1 MILRPAFIALLLCVL
16 GGHGFAQVPLSRPIA
31 EATRIEH
38 APKLDGSLSDPVW
51 LTAPPIND
59 FRQQE
64 PNEGA
69 KASEGTE
76 VRILYTDRA
85 LFFGISCFDSE
96 PTRAMATEMR
106 RDVSQDLDDSF
117 EIAIDSAHD
126 LRNAYV
132 FQINPLGTQRDGL
145 ITEEQ
150 GGESDFDS
158 GWDGVW
164 ISATRRI
171 ESGWT
176 ATIEIPFSTLNL
188 SSSTNLVLGLNFKR
202 FIRRKNE
209 EDLWSAWPRSFGITK
224 ISEAGELR
232 GLHGLRSKRLLILK
246 PYVLGGFRNLPPAAA
261 GSGLEPGTTVQHT
274 GGLDGKI
281 GLRSNLVANFT
292 VNTDFADADVDL
304 TQFNLTP
311 YKLFFPEKRQFF
323 LENAGIFN
331 FSLSGDTDQLF
342 FSRNVGVDPL
352 TGQEVPINGGGK
364 LTGKVD
370 GFDVGLMDVSTR
382 AEGPNPSSNFGV
394 LRAKRSLFGDSYIG
408 AMAVDKRSSNPADP
422 MNQAGGFD
430 ARFVIRKRLSVKAF
444 AAATRSAQSLPDE
457 GIAGFTAFYNSNL
470 IDFGSGYRRVGR
482 NFNPEAGFLEFN
494 DCSCRFVDGTLKPR
508 PHIRGLRELQ
518 FEGEIIDRH
527 DLEGPIKNQQSQATF
542 RAFFQ
547 NGAYT
552 DNDLWIASIQRIT
565 TPFNIYKNIVIP
577 VGEYHWTRHQFSYG
591 SAADRRFTWS
601 VLERFG
607 SYYTGRLNEARA
619 HANYRANEHISVDLS
634 EQWNRFRL
642 PQGNFSIAFGS
653 LQANYAFSRFLF
665 LSAVVQMNTANP
677 QAASANLRLRW
688 NYRPDSDLFI
698 VYTAGQRFASL
709 AAANPL
715 QLMEHRLAIK
725 FTYSWS
731 P

>member
-1 MILRPAFIALLLCVL
+1 MICRPACILLIASLLA
-16 GGHGFAQVPLSRPIA
+16 GNAFAQGRPFAI
-31 EATRIEH
+31 ATRVNQ
-38 APKLDGSLSDPVW
+38 APKLDGSLTDPVW
-51 LTAPPIND
+51 LTTEPIRQ

-64 PNEGA
+64 PHEGEP
-69 KASEGTE
+69 ASEKTE
-76 VRILYTDRA
+76 VRILYTDHA
-85 LFFGISCFDSE
+85 LYFGITCFDSE
-96 PTRAMATEMR
+96 PQRLSATEMR
-106 RDVSQDLDDSF
+106 RDVSQDFDDYF

-150 GGESDFDS
+150 GGGETDFDP

-164 ISATRRI
+164 ISAARRNR
-171 ESGWT
+171 SAWT

-188 SSSTNLVLGLNFKR
+188 ASSSNLVLGLNLKR
-202 FIRRKNE
+202 FIRRNNE
-209 EDLWSAWPRSFGITK
+209 QDLWSAWQRTFGITK

-232 GLHGLRSKRLLILK
+232 GLNEIRSKRLLIAK

-261 GSGLEPGTTVQHT
+261 GSGLEPGTTMQHT
-274 GGLDGKI
+274 AGFDGKI

-342 FSRNVGVDPL
+342 FSRNVGIDPN

-364 LTGKVD
+364 LTGKLA
-370 GFDVGLMDVSTR
+370 GFDVGAMDVSTR
-382 AEGPNPSSNFGV
+382 AEGPNPSANFAV
-394 LRAKRSLFGDSYIG
+394 LRVKRSVFGDSYVG
-408 AMAVDKRSSNPADP
+408 AMAVDKRSSNPLDP
-422 MNQAGGFD
+422 LNQAGGFD
-430 ARFVIRKRLSVKAF
+430 ARFVIRKHLSIKAF
-444 AAATRSAQSLPDE
+444 AAATRGAQPLPDE
-457 GIAGFTAFYNSNL
+457 GIVGVFAFYNSNL
-470 IDFGSGYRRVGR
+470 IDFGAGDRRVGR

-494 DCSCRFVDGTLKPR
+494 DCQCRFVDGTLKPR
-508 PHIRGLRELQ
+508 PHIAGIRELQ
-518 FEGEIIDRH
+518 FEGEILDRH
-527 DLEGPIKNQQSQATF
+527 DLEGPIKNQQWQATF
-542 RAFFQ
+542 RANFN

-552 DNDLWIASIQRIT
+552 DDDLWIAQIQRIT
-565 TPFNIYKNIVIP
+565 APFNIYKNIVIP
-577 VGEYHWTRHQFSYG
+577 VGEYHWARHQLTYG
-591 SAADRRFTWS
+591 SAQDRRFTWG

-607 SYYTGRLNEARA
+607 TYYDGRLNEARA
-619 HANYRANEHISVDLS
+619 RFNYRANEHVSFDFS

-642 PQGNFSIAFGS
+642 PQGNFSIVFGS
-653 LQANYAFSRFLF
+653 LQTNYAFSRFLF
-665 LSAVVQMNTANP
+665 LSAVLQMNTANP